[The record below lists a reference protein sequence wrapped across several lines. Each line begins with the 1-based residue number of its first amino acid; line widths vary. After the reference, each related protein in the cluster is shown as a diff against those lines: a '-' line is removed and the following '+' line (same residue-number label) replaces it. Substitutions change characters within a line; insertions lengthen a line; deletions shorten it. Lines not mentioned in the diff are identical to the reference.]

1 MTDTGVILAA
11 GRGSRMG
18 VLSEQ
23 YPKAL
28 LPIANRP
35 LVEHQLDA
43 LAAVGIR
50 NVYVVV
56 RGGADRFERALAS
69 RPGLQLTYVEQPAAL
84 GSAHALGQLAP
95 LVDRPFVLMLGD
107 YFVGRL
113 DLARPLERAASLG
126 SSLILAKREADRRAL
141 AEACALDVDG
151 EGHVRFVIEKPKAPR
166 TTIKGCGVYVLAPDF
181 FDAVRRTPR
190 TMLRDEY
197 ELTVALDIYVRDG
210 GRLYAEEFSSWD
222 VNVTRPVDLLQAN
235 LLWLADRSRTELVG
249 ENVRLA
255 AGSRLDKAVLGDG
268 AAILEPSLLKEVVVF
283 AGVELERPEVER
295 ALVTPGGVVQCA

>member
-1 MTDTGVILAA
+1 
-11 GRGSRMG
+11 MG

-50 NVYVVV
+50 NVYLVV
-56 RGGADRFERALAS
+56 RGGADRFERALAT
-69 RPGLQLTYVEQPAAL
+69 RPGLRLTYVEQPAAL

-95 LVDRPFVLMLGD
+95 LVDRRFVLMLGD

-141 AEACALDVDG
+141 AEACALDLDG
-151 EGHVRFVIEKPKAPR
+151 EGYVRFVVEKPKAPR
-166 TTIKGCGVYVLAPDF
+166 TEIKGCGVYVLAPDF

-235 LLWLADRSRTELVG
+235 VLWLADRSRTELVG

-255 AGSRLDKAVLGDG
+255 AGSRLDRAVIGDG
-268 AAILEPSLLKEVVVF
+268 AAILEPSFLKEVVVF
-283 AGVELERPEVER
+283 AGVELERVEVER